1 MKTSIKLRARSR
13 SINRLENRASS
24 VEISFTSVLY
34 SLKIQT
40 IEERKALI
48 LMKLRG
54 YKLIKREEQ
63 KDAIS
68 FIAKLP
74 RSKKRVIILCL
85 PAIKVAGVAYVKKM
99 VKIME
104 AVKAEKG
111 IIVANV
117 RYTFAAK
124 RDAKKYGIEL
134 IPRVFPSF
142 NIFKHKLVPKH
153 EVVSHEEA
161 EKLLKKYR
169 IKAHQLPR
177 IKASD
182 VAVIAIGAELGHI
195 IKITRD
201 SPTAGK
207 HVAYRFVVP
216 DE

>member
-1 MKTSIKLRARSR
+1 MRARTR
-13 SINRLENRASS
+13 SINRLGNRACAAE
-24 VEISFTSVLY
+24 VSFASVLF

-40 IEERKALI
+40 VEERKALS

-54 YKLIKREEQ
+54 YKLIKREEK

-74 RSKKRVIILCL
+74 RSKKRVIVLCL
-85 PAIKVAGVAYVKKM
+85 SAIKVAGVSYVKKM

-104 AVKAEKG
+104 TVEAEKG

-169 IKAHQLPR
+169 IEAHQLPR

-182 VAVIAIGAELGHI
+182 VAVIAIGAELGDI

-207 HVAYRFVVP
+207 HVVYRSVVP